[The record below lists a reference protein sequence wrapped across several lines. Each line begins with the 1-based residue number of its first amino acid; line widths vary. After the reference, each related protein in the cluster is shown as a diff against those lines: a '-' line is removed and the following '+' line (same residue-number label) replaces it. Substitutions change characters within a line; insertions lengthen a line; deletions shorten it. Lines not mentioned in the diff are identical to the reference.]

1 VTYRTRLKYSK
12 RSVDPGQVPQE
23 RPIERA
29 FFREAED
36 GTTIF
41 FPWGLN
47 HRGYRLT
54 DDAAKASASRAASFL
69 ITATV
74 AIGVW
79 TAQVLQPILESEEN
93 GFAEVL
99 DAVALPG
106 AAFLLALVAYA
117 LWISRF
123 VERFPESDLVVSR
136 EERLREAAA
145 LVEPRKIALVGAVF
159 CGLSALVIW
168 LQPHT
173 WWLGLL
179 GVALGIGVLLWSAVL
194 RRAAADRLD
203 RSQR

>member
-1 VTYRTRLKYSK
+1 
-12 RSVDPGQVPQE
+12 VPQE

-36 GTTIF
+36 GATIF

-54 DDAAKASASRAASFL
+54 DDAAKTRAARAASFL
-69 ITATV
+69 ISATI

-79 TAQVLQPILESEEN
+79 TARALQPILESEGN
-93 GFAEVL
+93 GLAEVL
-99 DAVALPG
+99 DAIALPG
-106 AAFLLALVAYA
+106 AAFLLALVAYT

-123 VERFPESDLVVSR
+123 VERFPESDFRVSR
-136 EERLREAAA
+136 EERLREAAE
-145 LVEPRKIALVGAVF
+145 LVEPWKIALVGAVL
-159 CGLSALVIW
+159 CGLSALFVW

-173 WWLGLL
+173 WWFGML

-194 RRAAADRLD
+194 RRAAADRRD
-203 RSQR
+203 